1 MPLFSIFRSGQMPP
15 FCGLMPLS
23 CIKPQKNMVASD
35 AITPKR
41 CRHLW
46 TNATLFILFS
56 RTYATLSRTYA
67 TLSRTY
73 ATLLNLS
80 FSRGVETS
88 PQTSQKKT
96 WWLPMPLLLFVVRGI
111 EPPPSAATLPTHSS
125 YLVRPSSLFS
135 LSLLSLILQAAV
147 KAVSH
152 FFTSSPRLPTVGQLF
167 FLSLIIHQQYFTTC
181 SL

>member
-1 MPLFSIFRSGQMPP
+1 MDKWRVFVDLWLVFADLWLVFSDLWLVFFESLLSVAAICGQMLH
-15 FCGLMPLS
+15 FSFYFRGLMLHFRGL
-23 CIKPQKNMVASD
+23 ML
-35 AITPKR
+35 
-41 CRHLW
+41 H
-46 TNATLFILFS
+46 F
-56 RTYATLSRTYA
+56 RTYGWFFLKVPS
-67 TLSRTY
+67 
-73 ATLLNLS
+73 NLKKH
-80 FSRGVETS
+80 
-88 PQTSQKKT
+88 KKT

>member
-1 MPLFSIFRSGQMPP
+1 MSSKLVGDSNHALLA
-15 FCGLMPLS
+15 CVLKYATL
-23 CIKPQKNMVASD
+23 C
-35 AITPKR
+35 KR
-41 CRHLW
+41 CRHFW